1 MQIPKATETLRTHNA
16 WRRGDDESIEMV
28 NPTELGIAIDTVLE
42 SHADMLDLLCD
53 CAGQFLISHD
63 DGTLSHSYMSTEERL
78 CAYLVEAGRMEVVSR
93 GKFRLVAESNPADQR
108 AGLPL
113 R

>member
-1 MQIPKATETLRTHNA
+1 MQIPKATETLRTHKA
-16 WRRGDDESIEMV
+16 WRRGDDESIQAT

-78 CAYLVEAGRMEVVSR
+78 CAHLVEAGRMEVVSR
-93 GKFRLVAESNPADQR
+93 GKFRLVE
-108 AGLPL
+108 AGS
-113 R
+113 

>member
-1 MQIPKATETLRTHNA
+1 MTHMQIPKATETLRTHNA
-16 WRRGDDESIEMV
+16 WRRGDDESIEMA

-42 SHADMLDLLCD
+42 SHAEMLDLLCD

-78 CAYLVEAGRMEVVSR
+78 CAYLVATGRMEVVPR
-93 GKFRLVAESNPADQR
+93 GKFRFVAESNHAD
-108 AGLPL
+108 
-113 R
+113 